1 MKKVWQWEIY
11 CSVEKYFS
19 YFKEKKYNNGDRYY
33 NNGNITIGYINRK
46 RYNNEEKY
54 NKREK
59 MITGIHYSREEYYN
73 RKRNYNGKEY
83 DGDEY
88 YNGEKWPSN
97 GQKMITEKN
106 I

>member
-1 MKKVWQWEIY
+1 
-11 CSVEKYFS
+11 
-19 YFKEKKYNNGDRYY
+19 
-33 NNGNITIGYINRK
+33 
-46 RYNNEEKY
+46 
-54 NKREK
+54 